1 VDVSI
6 SGSEASIRALVYS
19 VKRNLRAL
27 VSDEK
32 TPGNVNFCAIFH
44 GMAKKPRKSQ
54 AAAELGRKRWQGLT
68 AEQRSEIARRAVQA
82 RWSKTKRTK
91 KS

>member
-1 VDVSI
+1 LLLQSYERSYD
-6 SGSEASIRALVYS
+6 S
-19 VKRNLRAL
+19 VKPDLQAL
-27 VSDEK
+27 VSNEK
-32 TPGNVNFCAIFH
+32 TPGNLNRCAIFD
-44 GMAKKPRKSQ
+44 GMSKTPRKSQ